1 MTQFMQM
8 HGLMPMLPEI
18 VLALGVMVLLMVGVT
33 AGERSARGGQWAGDH
48 LARRGRV
55 FRGDDRARPA

>member
-1 MTQFMQM
+1 MSQFMQM

-33 AGERSARGGQWAGDH
+33 AGERIARGRSTGW
-48 LARRGRV
+48 RSSCSPWSR
-55 FRGDDRARPA
+55 FSW